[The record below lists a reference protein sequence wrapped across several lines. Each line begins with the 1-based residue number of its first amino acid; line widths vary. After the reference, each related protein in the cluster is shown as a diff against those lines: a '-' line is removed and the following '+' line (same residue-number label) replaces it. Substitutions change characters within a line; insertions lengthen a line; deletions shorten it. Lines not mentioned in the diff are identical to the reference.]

1 MAQKIRI
8 VPAILTD
15 DPKALEK
22 FVRASESFT
31 DFTQIDIMDGN
42 FVPSHSISYKDIAP
56 LKPRFQWEAHLM
68 VQHPEDYLKG
78 FKDAGAHKI
87 VFHFEAKTNY
97 VTTIKAITKLK
108 MRVGLAVNPKTS
120 IKEFAPLVELVDSV
134 LFLSVEP
141 GFYGAKFIPEV
152 LDKIGEFR
160 KLFPGVKTAIDGG
173 VKEDN
178 IMDIAQTGV
187 EAICVGSAI
196 FNRSDP
202 AAAYSRLVELVTA

>member
-22 FVRASESFT
+22 FVRDTESFT
-31 DFTQIDIMDGN
+31 NFAQIDIMDGN
-42 FVPSHSISYKDIAP
+42 FVPSHSISFKDIAP
-56 LKPRFQWEAHLM
+56 LKPKFQWEAHLM
-68 VQHPEDYLKG
+68 VQHPENYLEG
-78 FKDAGAHKI
+78 FKEAGAQKI
-87 VFHFEAKTNY
+87 VFHFEAKTDREK
-97 VTTIKAITKLK
+97 TIKQSRESG
-108 MRVGLAVNPKTS
+108 MRVGLAVNPKTT

-152 LDKIGEFR
+152 LDKIIEFR
-160 KLFPGVKTAIDGG
+160 KAFPKTSTSIDGG
-173 VKEDN
+173 VKEEN
-178 IMDIAQTGV
+178 IRDIAQTGV
-187 EAICVGSAI
+187 EVICVGSAI

-202 AAAYSRLVELVTA
+202 ADAYRRLVELVTA

>member
-22 FVRASESFT
+22 FVRATESFT
-31 DFTQIDIMDGN
+31 DFAQIDIMDGN
-42 FVPSHSISYKDIAP
+42 FVPSNSISYKDIAP

-68 VQHPEDYLKG
+68 VQHPENYLEG
-78 FKDAGAHKI
+78 FKNAGAQKI
-87 VFHFEAKTNY
+87 VFHFEAKTDREK
-97 VTTIKAITKLK
+97 TIKQSRELG
-108 MRVGLAVNPKTS
+108 MQVGLAVNPKTT

-141 GFYGAKFIPEV
+141 GFYGARFIPRV
-152 LDKIGEFR
+152 LDKIF
-160 KLFPGVKTAIDGG
+160 KFHMTYPKTTIHVDGG

-178 IMDIAQTGV
+178 IKEITQTGV

-202 AAAYSRLVELVTA
+202 ADAYRRLVELVTA